1 MRYDSLAAPL
11 SELDSPPSQKSV
23 LSVMVLAAAST
34 LVWGALIALVA

>member
-11 SELDSPPSQKSV
+11 SDLDSPPSQKSV

-34 LVWGALIALVA
+34 VIWGALIAMVA